1 MFSFIILHY
10 KNIDETIECLTYL
23 QKLDLKD
30 SHIIIVDNNTLN
42 NSEEKLI
49 KKFTKDILK
58 LDQNYGFA
66 KANNK
71 GIEYAKSKY
80 NSKFYIVMN
89 NDVYISDK
97 DFLNIISK
105 DYEKYHFSMLGPS
118 ITSPSGESVNPF
130 PAIKDIG
137 ALNNE
142 IKRCE
147 KLIRIYSNPLSYWL
161 LKTGIKIKHF
171 LKKPEVPVN
180 GSEVLTDAPLHGCC
194 LIFSKD
200 YIDRY
205 KYPFYNETFL
215 FHEEEFLYQRVLKD
229 NLVSVYDPKLMV
241 FHKEGSSIKKSNKKE
256 RLSKLFREKTRLKSL
271 NLLLESMQIGENNEK

>member
-10 KNIDETIECLTYL
+10 KNIEETVECLTYL
-23 QKLDLKD
+23 QKLDLSN
-30 SHIIIVDNNTLN
+30 SHIIIVDNNTLST
-42 NSEEKLI
+42 SEEKLI

-71 GIEYAKSKY
+71 GIEYAKKKY

-97 DFLNIISK
+97 NFLNIIVN
-105 DYEKYHFSMLGPS
+105 DYENYHFDMLGPS

-130 PAIKDIG
+130 PVIKDEES
-137 ALNNE
+137 LTKE

-147 KLIRIYSNPLSYWL
+147 KLIKIYSHSISYYL
-161 LKTGIKIKHF
+161 LQTGIKIKHL
-171 LKKPEVPVN
+171 LKKPLVPTN
-180 GSEVLTDAPLHGCC
+180 GNEVLTSAPLHGCC
-194 LIFSKD
+194 IIFSKN
-200 YIDRY
+200 YIDKY

-215 FHEEEFLYQRVLKD
+215 FHEEEFLYQRVIKND
-229 NLVSVYDPKLMV
+229 LVSLYDPKLTV

-271 NLLLESMQIGENNEK
+271 YVLLDVMQGRSKDE

>member
-10 KNIDETIECLTYL
+10 KNIEETIECLTYL
-23 QKLDLKD
+23 QKLDLSN
-30 SHIIIVDNNTLN
+30 SHIIIVDNNTLST
-42 NSEEKLI
+42 SEEKLI

-71 GIEYAKSKY
+71 GIEYAKKKY

-97 DFLNIISK
+97 NFLNIIAN
-105 DYEKYHFSMLGPS
+105 DYENYHFDMLGPS

-130 PAIKDIG
+130 PVIKDEES
-137 ALNNE
+137 LNKE

-147 KLIRIYSNPLSYWL
+147 KLIKIYSHSISYYL
-161 LKTGIKIKHF
+161 LQTGIKVKHL
-171 LKKPEVPVN
+171 LKKPLVPTN
-180 GSEVLTDAPLHGCC
+180 GNEVLTSASLHGCC
-194 LIFSKD
+194 IIFSKN
-200 YIDRY
+200 YIDKY
-205 KYPFYNETFL
+205 KYSFYNETFL
-215 FHEEEFLYQRVLKD
+215 FHEEEFLYQRVIKND
-229 NLVSVYDPKLMV
+229 LVSLYDPKLTV

-271 NLLLESMQIGENNEK
+271 YVLLDVMQGRSKNE

>member
-1 MFSFIILHY
+1 MFSFVILHY

-30 SHIIIVDNNTLN
+30 SHIIIVDNNTLSI
-42 NSEEKLI
+42 SEGKLI
-49 KKFTKDILK
+49 KRFTKDILK

-71 GIEYAKSKY
+71 GIEYAKKKY
-80 NSKFYIVMN
+80 HSKFYIVMN

-97 DFLNIISK
+97 NFLDIIAN
-105 DYEKYHFSMLGPS
+105 DYESYHFDMLGPL

-130 PAIKDIG
+130 PVIKNEES
-137 ALNNE
+137 LKEE
-142 IKRCE
+142 IKKCE
-147 KLIRIYSNPLSYWL
+147 KLISIYSNPLSYWL
-161 LKTGIKIKHF
+161 LQTGIKVKHSI
-171 LKKPEVPVN
+171 KKPLVPVN
-180 GSEVLTDAPLHGCC
+180 GSKILTKSPLHGCC

-215 FHEEEFLYQRVLKD
+215 FHEEEFLYQRVIKD
-229 NLVSVYDPKLMV
+229 NLISVYDPSLTV

-256 RLSKLFREKTRLKSL
+256 RLSKLFREKTRLESL
-271 NLLLESMQIGENNEK
+271 YVLLDVMQGRSKDE

>member
-10 KNIDETIECLTYL
+10 KNIEETIECLTYL
-23 QKLDLKD
+23 QKIDLKD
-30 SHIIIVDNNTLN
+30 AHAIIVDNNTLST
-42 NSEEKLI
+42 SEEKLI
-49 KKFTKDILK
+49 KRFTKDILK

-71 GIEYAKSKY
+71 GIEYAKKKY
-80 NSKFYIVMN
+80 HSKFYIVMN

-105 DYEKYHFSMLGPS
+105 DYEKYKFAMLGPL

-130 PAIKDIG
+130 PVIKDI
-137 ALNNE
+137 ASLNNE

-147 KLIRIYSNPLSYWL
+147 KLVSIYNNPISYWL
-161 LKTGIKIKHF
+161 LQTGIKIKHF
-171 LKKPEVPVN
+171 LKKTVVPVN
-180 GSEVLTDAPLHGCC
+180 GSKVLTDAPLHGCC
-194 LIFSKD
+194 IVFSKD
-200 YIDRY
+200 YIDKY

-229 NLVSVYDPKLMV
+229 NLVSLYDPKLTV

-271 NLLLESMQIGENNEK
+271 YVLLDVMQGRSKDE

>member
-10 KNIDETIECLTYL
+10 KNIEETIECLTYL
-23 QKLDLKD
+23 QKLDLSN
-30 SHIIIVDNNTLN
+30 SHIIIVDNNTLST
-42 NSEEKLI
+42 SEEKLI

-71 GIEYAKSKY
+71 GIEYAKKKY

-97 DFLNIISK
+97 NFLNIIAN
-105 DYEKYHFSMLGPS
+105 DYENYHFDMLGPS
-118 ITSPSGESVNPF
+118 IISPSGESVNPF
-130 PAIKDIG
+130 PVIKDEES
-137 ALNNE
+137 LNKE

-147 KLIRIYSNPLSYWL
+147 KLIKIYSHSISYYL
-161 LKTGIKIKHF
+161 LQTGIKVKHL
-171 LKKPEVPVN
+171 LKKPLVPAN
-180 GSEVLTDAPLHGCC
+180 GNEVLTSAPLHGCC
-194 LIFSKD
+194 IIFSKN
-200 YIDRY
+200 YIDKY

-215 FHEEEFLYQRVLKD
+215 FHEEEFLYQRVIKN
-229 NLVSVYDPKLMV
+229 NLISVYDPKLTV

-271 NLLLESMQIGENNEK
+271 YVLLDVMQGRSKNE

>member
-23 QKLDLKD
+23 QKLNLKD
-30 SHIIIVDNNTLN
+30 AHIIIVDNNTLST
-42 NSEEKLI
+42 SEEKLI
-49 KKFTKDILK
+49 KKFTNDILK

-71 GIEYAKSKY
+71 GIEYAKKKY
-80 NSKFYIVMN
+80 NSQFYIVMN
-89 NDVYISDK
+89 NDVYINDK
-97 DFLNIISK
+97 EFLDIISK

-118 ITSPSGESVNPF
+118 ISSPSGESVNPF
-130 PAIKDIG
+130 PVIKDIES
-137 ALNNE
+137 LSKE

-147 KLIRIYSNPLSYWL
+147 KLISIYNNSISYWL
-161 LKTGIKIKHF
+161 LKTGIKIKHSI
-171 LKKPEVPVN
+171 KKPEVPVN
-180 GSEVLTDAPLHGCC
+180 GSKILTKTPLHGCC
-194 LIFSKD
+194 IIFSKD
-200 YIDRY
+200 YIDKY

-215 FHEEEFLYQRVLKD
+215 FHEEEFLYQRVIKD
-229 NLVSVYDPKLMV
+229 NLVSLYDPKLVV

-271 NLLLESMQIGENNEK
+271 YVLLDVMQGRSKDE

>member
-10 KNIDETIECLTYL
+10 KNIEETIECLTYL

-30 SHIIIVDNNTLN
+30 AHIIIVDNNTLSI
-42 NSEEKLI
+42 SEENLI
-49 KKFTKDILK
+49 KRFTKDILK

-71 GIEYAKSKY
+71 GIEYAKRKY

-97 DFLNIISK
+97 DFLNIIKS
-105 DYEKYHFSMLGPS
+105 DYDKYKFDMLGPL

-130 PAIKDIG
+130 PVIKDVDT
-137 ALNNE
+137 LNKE

-147 KLIRIYSNPLSYWL
+147 KLISIYSNLFSYWL
-161 LKTGIKIKHF
+161 LKTGIKIKHSI
-171 LKKPEVPVN
+171 KKTVGPAN
-180 GSEVLTDAPLHGCC
+180 GSKILTKAPLHGCC

-200 YIDRY
+200 YIDKY

-215 FHEEEFLYQRVLKD
+215 FHEEEFLYQRVKRD
-229 NLVSVYDPKLMV
+229 NLISMYDPNLKV
-241 FHKEGSSIKKSNKKE
+241 FHKEGSTVKISNKNDRK
-256 RLSKLFREKTRLKSL
+256 SKLFREYNRLRSL
-271 NLLLESMQIGENNEK
+271 YLLRDMM

>member
-1 MFSFIILHY
+1 MFSFVILHY

-23 QKLDLKD
+23 KRLDLTD
-30 SHIIIVDNNTLN
+30 AHIIIVDNNTLST
-42 NSEEKLI
+42 SEEKLI
-49 KKFTKDILK
+49 KRFTNDILK

-71 GIEYAKSKY
+71 GIEYAKKKY
-80 NSKFYIVMN
+80 HSKFYIVMN
-89 NDVYISDK
+89 NDVYIGDK

-105 DYEKYHFSMLGPS
+105 DYEKYKFAMLGPL

-130 PAIKDIG
+130 PVIKDI
-137 ALNNE
+137 ASLNNE

-147 KLIRIYSNPLSYWL
+147 KLVSIYNNPISYWL
-161 LKTGIKIKHF
+161 LQTGIKIKHF
-171 LKKPEVPVN
+171 LKKTVVPVN
-180 GSEVLTDAPLHGCC
+180 GSKVLTDAPLHGCC
-194 LIFSKD
+194 IVFSKD
-200 YIDRY
+200 YIDKY

-229 NLVSVYDPKLMV
+229 NLVSLYDPKLTV

-271 NLLLESMQIGENNEK
+271 HLLLESMQMGENNEK

>member
-1 MFSFIILHY
+1 MFSFVILHY

-23 QKLDLKD
+23 KKLDLTD
-30 SHIIIVDNNTLN
+30 AHIIIVDNNTLST
-42 NSEEKLI
+42 SEEKLI
-49 KKFTKDILK
+49 KRFTNDILK

-71 GIEYAKSKY
+71 GIEYAKKKY
-80 NSKFYIVMN
+80 HSKFYIVMN

-105 DYEKYHFSMLGPS
+105 DYEKYKFAMLGPL

-130 PAIKDIG
+130 PVIKDI
-137 ALNNE
+137 ASLNNE

-147 KLIRIYSNPLSYWL
+147 KLISIYNNPISYWL
-161 LKTGIKIKHF
+161 LQTGIKIKHF
-171 LKKPEVPVN
+171 LKKPVVPAN
-180 GSEVLTDAPLHGCC
+180 GSKVLTDAPLHGCC
-194 LIFSKD
+194 IIFSKD
-200 YIDRY
+200 YIDKY

-215 FHEEEFLYQRVLKD
+215 FHEEEFLYQRVVKD
-229 NLVSVYDPKLMV
+229 NLVSLYDPKLTV

-271 NLLLESMQIGENNEK
+271 HLLLESMQMGENNEK

>member
-10 KNIDETIECLTYL
+10 KNIDETIECLTCL

-30 SHIIIVDNNTLN
+30 AHIIIVDNNTLSI
-42 NSEEKLI
+42 SEEKLI
-49 KKFTKDILK
+49 KRFTKDILK

-71 GIEYAKSKY
+71 GIEYAKKKY

-105 DYEKYHFSMLGPS
+105 DYEKYKFAMLGPL

-130 PAIKDIG
+130 PVIKDIDT
-137 ALNNE
+137 LNQE

-147 KLIRIYSNPLSYWL
+147 KLISIYSNPFCYWL
-161 LKTGIKIKHF
+161 LKMGIKIKHF
-171 LKKPEVPVN
+171 IKKPAVPAN
-180 GSEVLTDAPLHGCC
+180 GSKILTKAPLHGCC

-200 YIDRY
+200 YIDKY

-215 FHEEEFLYQRVLKD
+215 FHEEEFLYQRVIKD
-229 NLVSVYDPKLMV
+229 NLISLYDPSLTV

-256 RLSKLFREKTRLKSL
+256 RLSKLFREKTRLESL
-271 NLLLESMQIGENNEK
+271 YVLLDVMQGRSKDE

>member
-30 SHIIIVDNNTLN
+30 AHIIIVDNNTLSV
-42 NSEEKLI
+42 SEEKLI
-49 KKFTKDILK
+49 KRFTKDILK

-71 GIEYAKSKY
+71 GIEYAKRKY

-105 DYEKYHFSMLGPS
+105 DYEKYKFAMLGPL
-118 ITSPSGESVNPF
+118 ITSPSDESVNPF
-130 PAIKDIG
+130 PVIKDID
-137 ALNNE
+137 
-142 IKRCE
+142 RCE
-147 KLIRIYSNPLSYWL
+147 KLISIYSNPFSYWL
-161 LKTGIKIKHF
+161 LKTGIKIKHSI
-171 LKKPEVPVN
+171 KKPAVPVN
-180 GSEVLTDAPLHGCC
+180 GSKILTKAPLHGCC

-200 YIDRY
+200 YIDKY

-215 FHEEEFLYQRVLKD
+215 FHEEEFLYQRVIKD
-229 NLVSVYDPKLMV
+229 NLVSLYDPSLTV

-271 NLLLESMQIGENNEK
+271 YVLLNVMQGRSKDE

>member
-10 KNIDETIECLTYL
+10 KNIEETIECLTYL

-30 SHIIIVDNNTLN
+30 AHIIIVDNNTLST
-42 NSEEKLI
+42 SEEKLI
-49 KKFTKDILK
+49 KRFTKDILK

-71 GIEYAKSKY
+71 GIEYAKKKY
-80 NSKFYIVMN
+80 HSKFYIVMN
-89 NDVYISDK
+89 NDVYIRDK

-105 DYEKYHFSMLGPS
+105 DYEKYKFAMLGPL

-130 PAIKDIG
+130 PVIKDIG

-171 LKKPEVPVN
+171 LKKPEVPAN
-180 GSEVLTDAPLHGCC
+180 GSKILTKAPLHGCC

-200 YIDRY
+200 YIDKY

-215 FHEEEFLYQRVLKD
+215 FHEEEFLYQRVIKD

-256 RLSKLFREKTRLKSL
+256 RLSKLFREKTRLESL
-271 NLLLESMQIGENNEK
+271 YVLLDVMQGRSKDE

>member
-10 KNIDETIECLTYL
+10 KNIEETIECLTYL
-23 QKLDLKD
+23 QKLDLSN
-30 SHIIIVDNNTLN
+30 SHIIIVDNNTLST
-42 NSEEKLI
+42 SEEKLI

-71 GIEYAKSKY
+71 GIEYAKKKY

-97 DFLNIISK
+97 NFLNIIAN
-105 DYEKYHFSMLGPS
+105 DYENYHFDMLGPS
-118 ITSPSGESVNPF
+118 IISPSGESVNPF
-130 PAIKDIG
+130 PVIKDEES
-137 ALNNE
+137 LNKE

-147 KLIRIYSNPLSYWL
+147 KLIKIYSHSISYYL
-161 LKTGIKIKHF
+161 LQTGIKVKHL
-171 LKKPEVPVN
+171 LKKPLVPAN
-180 GSEVLTDAPLHGCC
+180 GNEVLTSAPLHGCC
-194 LIFSKD
+194 IIFSKN
-200 YIDRY
+200 YIDKY

-215 FHEEEFLYQRVLKD
+215 FHEEEFLYQRVIKN
-229 NLVSVYDPKLMV
+229 NLISVYDPKLTV

-256 RLSKLFREKTRLKSL
+256 RLSKLFRE
-271 NLLLESMQIGENNEK
+271 NNK